1 MNKTTRHYEDSILLY
16 ASPQEVFDYIDDH
29 SKFSSHMNQ
38 ASWMMGGGSMN
49 TSIDD
54 GHGQRVGSHIRMS
67 GKILGINLFLDEVV
81 TLHESPRAKIW
92 ETVGEVKLLVC
103 GSYSMSINVEPKD
116 DRTLLRVSIDYA
128 LPDKNAWLGRLFGG
142 VYAKWCVQL
151 MIKGTR
157 DYFLK
162 HNK

>member
-1 MNKTTRHYEDSILLY
+1 MIRHYEGNILLH
-16 ASPQEVFDYIDDH
+16 ASLQKVFDYVDDH

-38 ASWMMGGGSMN
+38 SSWMMGGGSMN

-54 GHGQRVGSHIRMS
+54 GHGQRVGSHIRMN

-81 TLHESPRAKIW
+81 TIHEPPRAKRW
-92 ETVGEVKLLVC
+92 ETVGDVKLLVC
-103 GSYSMSINVEPKD
+103 GPYRMNINVEPQD
-116 DRTLLRVSIDYA
+116 NCTLLRVSIDYA
-128 LPDKNAWLGRLFGG
+128 LPNSNVWLGKLFGG
-142 VYAKWCVQL
+142 MYAKWCVQL
-151 MIKGTR
+151 MIKGAR